1 MSTTDKID
9 VAQKAPD
16 STRDLKDD
24 FGIEE
29 LDSFEVALMQMCGDP
44 GPW

>member
-1 MSTTDKID
+1 MSTAGKFDG
-9 VAQKAPD
+9 AQKATSPTD
-16 STRDLKDD
+16 DLKVD

-44 GPW
+44 TPW